1 MKKILMICCMLLALN
16 CFAME
21 NSRDGWFG
29 FFNKSTINE
38 KFSWWTE
45 TQLRHDLDIN
55 KMQQALIRT
64 GLLYKISSDL
74 EAGFLYAYIT
84 SDTAK
89 EHRFSLQNTMKY
101 GVFANAVFSHRM
113 RLEYRSRERVKNLPE
128 RFRYLLRAQQEIN
141 RKIKRV
147 IWDEVFLNLRKDPQ
161 IRNDIF
167 AINRLFIGGRYALS
181 SSFSIE
187 AGYLNQYINRP
198 VSKLMEHVA
207 VLYLFFRS

>member
-1 MKKILMICCMLLALN
+1 M
-16 CFAME
+16 
-21 NSRDGWFG
+21 
-29 FFNKSTINE
+29 
-38 KFSWWTE
+38 
-45 TQLRHDLDIN
+45 
-55 KMQQALIRT
+55 
-64 GLLYKISSDL
+64 
-74 EAGFLYAYIT
+74 
-84 SDTAK
+84 
-89 EHRFSLQNTMKY
+89 
-101 GVFANAVFSHRM
+101 
-113 RLEYRSRERVKNLPE
+113 
-128 RFRYLLRAQQEIN
+128 
-141 RKIKRV
+141 